1 MLKTV
6 TIREQDIRRKN
17 FIMLIAFSIAIF
29 GALLVTIIN
38 KEFDKSLF
46 YGTALIIY
54 IANYFII
61 THILK
66 KIDWFPYFMIFIG
79 YTAMIGYIFV
89 YGGGLHTLGIFF
101 FLLFIST
108 AHFITPVFILSYIVG
123 IIGLSITYQFPEAS
137 QAAVIQSNFLAFL
150 VAYLLSGIVSLI
162 VIRLNKEQFSQIEIL
177 LKNSEK
183 DAAEK
188 KRQHALLE
196 ANVNTMITHITNVNN
211 RLQNNVKA
219 QNELSD
225 VISEIAS
232 GSTEQSDQIVTISE
246 NAHSTS
252 EQINILL
259 TELQRL
265 KKEFENSKG
274 IATKGNVLSHELS
287 TNMDNIFRHIQELS
301 ATFQSLTGNIK
312 ETSKFLKDI
321 VAVSDQTNLL
331 ALNASIEAARAGDAG
346 KGFAVVANEIRIL
359 AEQTNK
365 FVDKIT
371 ININEL
377 NETNNAALKQMN
389 FNLEN
394 VTSHMDDTKQVNDA
408 FNRITQD
415 IEKLNHQFTSFEDLA
430 NDVEDNAS
438 HIRISTTDLSAIIE
452 EASASLEEMSATID
466 SLNKESHQ
474 IGEAMKNT
482 EKIAMS
488 L

>member
-1 MLKTV
+1 M
-6 TIREQDIRRKN
+6 
-17 FIMLIAFSIAIF
+17 
-29 GALLVTIIN
+29 
-38 KEFDKSLF
+38 
-46 YGTALIIY
+46 
-54 IANYFII
+54 
-61 THILK
+61 
-66 KIDWFPYFMIFIG
+66 
-79 YTAMIGYIFV
+79 
-89 YGGGLHTLGIFF
+89 
-101 FLLFIST
+101 
-108 AHFITPVFILSYIVG
+108 
-123 IIGLSITYQFPEAS
+123 
-137 QAAVIQSNFLAFL
+137 IQSNFLAFL